1 MFKHLKKYNETLFL
15 MVVFLLFSGSVLFF
29 NHHMSS
35 RILLLKSELS
45 KFDQQYSIIF
55 KQNDEL
61 IASKL
66 KINRQIEEYQ
76 KLKNNIQEQKID
88 VIAKEVANNRNLK

>member
-15 MVVFLLFSGSVLFF
+15 MVVFLLFSSSVLFF

-35 RILLLKSELS
+35 RILLLKSETTKL
-45 KFDQQYSIIF
+45 DQQYSAIL

-66 KINRQIEEYQ
+66 KINAKIDEYL
-76 KLKNNIQEQKID
+76 KLKNNIQEQKTDI
-88 VIAKEVANNRNLK
+88 IAKEVINNP

>member
-15 MVVFLLFSGSVLFF
+15 MVVFLLFSSSVLFF

-35 RILLLKSELS
+35 RILLLKSETAKL
-45 KFDQQYSIIF
+45 DQQYSVIF

-61 IASKL
+61 MASKL
-66 KINRQIEEYQ
+66 KINTKIDEYL
-76 KLKNNIQEQKID
+76 KLKNNIQEQKTDLI
-88 VIAKEVANNRNLK
+88 VKEVINNR